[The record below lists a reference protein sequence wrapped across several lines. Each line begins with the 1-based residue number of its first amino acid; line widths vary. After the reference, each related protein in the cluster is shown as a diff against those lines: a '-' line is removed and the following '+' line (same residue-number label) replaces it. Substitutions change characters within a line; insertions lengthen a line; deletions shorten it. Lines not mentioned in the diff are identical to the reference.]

1 MGAFT
6 GLVFGVIEFSKETKV
21 SDNSHGKSGAALVTT
36 DDAHI
41 IQTANSDFFVG
52 DDGSAYVRHVT
63 SQNYENMEGTSGGE
77 DPQYN
82 VMKTSAAQAN
92 ITFSSYIPDEVLM
105 ELKTISIRS
114 AAGAHL
120 GLQVQGVLRM
130 PAQGYET
137 IGAVTIIT
145 HIGRIVIDG
154 TAVSFYDDTD
164 VRLHTS

>member
-6 GLVFGVIEFSKETKV
+6 GLVFGVIEFTKDSKVHEG
-21 SDNSHGKSGAALVTT
+21 SNGKGGAALVTT
-36 DDAHI
+36 DEAHI
-41 IQTANSDFFVG
+41 VQTANSDFFVG
-52 DDGSAYVRHVT
+52 ADGSAYVREVT
-63 SQNYENMEGTSGGE
+63 SQGYETIEGSSSGE
-77 DPQYN
+77 DAQYN

-105 ELKTISIRS
+105 EMKTISIRS

-120 GLQVQGVLRM
+120 SLQVHGVLRM
-130 PAQGYET
+130 PAEGYAT
-137 IGAVTIIT
+137 IGAVTLLT

-164 VRLHTS
+164 VSS